1 MRQELKHVE
10 FAQPEQTKL
19 QQDGLK
25 KSNIK
30 LKTKY
35 EKTLKFKKSLKPFY
49 FMAPALIIYLFVV
62 AGPAFYTMYL
72 SFFETNGINAA
83 GKIFVGLGNYIDLFT
98 NDSVFITS
106 FMNNIIWTICS
117 LLFNLSFALLVA
129 LILNRTFRGRTF
141 FRAVFYF
148 PFILSN
154 IVVAMLW
161 VWLYHPNIGLFNAV
175 LNAFNMSSVGWLS
188 NPDIALFSVF
198 AASSWQHVGSSMIIF
213 LAGLQTIPNESYESA
228 KVDGANRI
236 QALWYITLPLLR
248 ETYVIVFATTLFYSM
263 RVFDIVYAMTG
274 GGPSQS
280 TQVLGSWMYYQTF
293 SLNNVGTGS
302 AISVILLIVV
312 MIVAIPYIIWQQKK
326 SHV

>member
-1 MRQELKHVE
+1 MGQESNQVDTSLELNTERPLEVKKNNNLKLE
-10 FAQPEQTKL
+10 IKSQRRLKL
-19 QQDGLK
+19 QR
-25 KSNIK
+25 
-30 LKTKY
+30 
-35 EKTLKFKKSLKPFY
+35 SLKPFY
-49 FMAPALIIYLFVV
+49 FMAPALFIYLMVV

-83 GKIFVGLGNYIDLFT
+83 GKVFIGLGNYIELFT

-106 FMNNIIWTICS
+106 LKNNIIWTVCS
-117 LLFNLSFALLVA
+117 LAFNLTFALMLA
-129 LILNRTFRGRTF
+129 LMLNRSFKGRTI

-154 IVVAMLW
+154 IVVAMIW
-161 VWLYHPNIGLFNAV
+161 VWLYHPNIGLFNEILSVFAIEP
-175 LNAFNMSSVGWLS
+175 VGWLS
-188 NPDIALFSVF
+188 NPDLALFSVF

-213 LAGLQTIPNESYESA
+213 LAGLQTIPNEPYESA

-248 ETYVIVFATTLFYSM
+248 ETYIIVFATTLFYSM
-263 RVFDIVYAMTG
+263 RVFDIIYAMTG

-293 SLNNVGTGS
+293 NHNNVGIGS

-312 MIVAIPYIIWQQKK
+312 MAVAIPYILWQQKK